1 MRRPGRSSPVAMSLV
16 AIAVIGCAP
25 KPAGEAQAPPSA
37 TSAAPAATV
46 NPTFVNRVWQV
57 DQSAQIPAGPLYT
70 FFSDGVLVITSPGN
84 KPLVGAWARTDSGL
98 TMTEDGIT
106 RPVDVV
112 ELTAERFHVRI
123 HGGGEPV
130 EIEFV
135 PAKVE

>member
-1 MRRPGRSSPVAMSLV
+1 MRRAGRGFAMGLWLLMV
-16 AIAVIGCAP
+16 VVIGCAP
-25 KPAGEAQAPPSA
+25 KPAGEAQAPPA

-46 NPTFVNRVWQV
+46 EPTFVNRVWRV
-57 DQSAQIPAGPLYT
+57 EKSAQIPAGPLYT

-130 EIEFV
+130 EIEFA
-135 PAKVE
+135 PAKGE